1 MAARSADDTAI
12 VYDSTADLPDGP
24 ASHPNWA
31 MVPLTVHFGTDAY
44 RDYVDLDIGEFY
56 RRLAASPV
64 PPTTSQ
70 PTPAAFAA
78 VYDQLLERYGHL
90 YSLHISGLLS
100 GTVESA
106 RLAAAEWPG
115 RITVVDTGAVSALI
129 ALAVIGLQ
137 SMLERGTD
145 DDEMAAHL
153 EQHRRD
159 ARCFFSVATLEY
171 LQRGGRIGKAQAL
184 VGQLL
189 SVRPILT
196 IRDGELH
203 PLTRVRGAKRVVP
216 ELVSQMRAALGPDP
230 AGARVAIVHA
240 DAPEGAAEL
249 EAAVRASWPDARL
262 EPVRPLGAVVGTH
275 SGPGA
280 LGLGFTRAF

>member
-1 MAARSADDTAI
+1 VAARTAERTAI

-24 ASHPNWA
+24 SRHPNWA
-31 MVPLTVHFGTDAY
+31 MVPLTVHFGAEAY

-56 RRLAASPV
+56 RRLAASPA
-64 PPTTSQ
+64 PPTTSR
-70 PTPAAFAA
+70 PPPAAFASA
-78 VYDQLLERYGHL
+78 YERMLGRYDHV

-106 RLAAAEWPG
+106 RLAAADWPG

-129 ALAVIGLQ
+129 ALAVTGLEA
-137 SMLERGTD
+137 LLDRGTD
-145 DDEMAAHL
+145 DDEIAAFL
-153 EQHRRD
+153 DRHRQE

-171 LQRGGRIGKAQAL
+171 LQRGGRIGKAQAF

-196 IRDGELH
+196 IHDGELH
-203 PLTRVRGAKRVVP
+203 PLTRVRGARRVVP
-216 ELVSQMRAALGPDP
+216 ELVAQMGAALG
-230 AGARVAIVHA
+230 AVARGARVAIVHA

-249 EAAVRASWPDARL
+249 AAAVRQAHPDAWID
-262 EPVRPLGAVVGTH
+262 EIRPLGAVVGTH

-280 LGLGFTRAF
+280 LGLGFTRAW